1 MKKLLLITLI
11 TTTAGFLS
19 CNKTLDSE
27 NDKSEIK
34 KVIRIYERAL
44 NNSSTNAIVPL
55 YSKNGIFM
63 PQHFPSQIGTQN
75 IKNAYEGF
83 FKSIKIE
90 IKFEIHEIEV
100 VGDTA
105 WVRTSSSGKTK
116 ILAINKFIQDSDNEM
131 FIFKKINSSWKI
143 HRYIFTSTVPRNN

>member
-1 MKKLLLITLI
+1 MKKSLLITLI
-11 TTTAGFLS
+11 ATTAGLLS
-19 CNKTLDSE
+19 CTKTLDSE

-34 KVIRIYERAL
+34 KVLRIYERAL

-63 PQHFPSQIGTQN
+63 PEHSPSQIGTKN
-75 IKNAYEGF
+75 LKNAYEGF
-83 FKSIKIE
+83 FKSIKLN
-90 IKFEIHEIEV
+90 IKFEIHEVEV

-105 WVRTSSSGKTK
+105 WARTSSSGKTK
-116 ILAINKFIQDSDNEM
+116 ILASNKFIQEAHNEI